1 MEKTKV
7 VSLLQSLNDSE
18 WRELE
23 DFVASPFYNKHP
35 ELLTLFSILR
45 TWLANDQIALKSR
58 EDLFKILWPD
68 QVYNAKALT
77 YALSNLNKLA
87 SLFLSLQK
95 ITHTPLALELAA
107 LEVYSERNLE
117 KHYAAAKRSISDQLT
132 VPTGS
137 SFDFFRNKARFA
149 ETLDQHHL
157 RQKNRV
163 FDVAIQS
170 AAHDLDT
177 YYYLRRLNLACS
189 MLDRQQILKSV
200 YETNITEPWIIHLK
214 TSSVGQAPIIRL
226 YLDIYQMLSEESEE
240 AHFIHLKNNL
250 EIYSDQISH
259 HDLTEIYQFAINYC
273 ARKIRK
279 GREPYV
285 KEALNLYLKG
295 IESRFLIV
303 DGQLS
308 PWTYANVI
316 KLYLRQKEYD
326 AAQQFIEKF
335 LPFLPEAFQQN
346 AYHYNLAELFYY
358 TKEQE
363 KAQSHL
369 VKVAY
374 TDLNYYLGARVLLAK
389 IYFETGEED
398 ALASL
403 LAAFMMFLQRN
414 KALSHDL
421 KQTYLNFC
429 KILARIIRT
438 APARRAAIRQTISN
452 TQLLTDR
459 DWLLSIIKLVED
471 TRAASQ
477 P

>member
-1 MEKTKV
+1 MEKSKV
-7 VSLLQSLNDSE
+7 IPLLRSLKEKE
-18 WRELE
+18 WSDLE
-23 DFVASPFYNKHP
+23 DFLASPFYNKDP
-35 ELLTLFSILR
+35 ELLSLLAILK
-45 TWLANDQIALKSR
+45 TWLSSDSMGLKSR
-58 EDLFKILWPD
+58 EELAKTIWPNQD
-68 QVYNAKALT
+68 YDAKTLT

-87 SLFLSLQK
+87 THFLSLQK
-95 ITHTPLALELAA
+95 LTQAPLALELAA
-107 LEVYSERNLE
+107 LEVFSERNLE
-117 KHYAAAKRSISDQLT
+117 KHYASAKRSISDQLT
-132 VPTGS
+132 TPTGN
-137 SFDFFRNKARFA
+137 SFDFFRNKARYA
-149 ETLDQHHL
+149 ETLDQHYV

-163 FDVAIQS
+163 FDVAIQQ

-177 YYYLRRLNLACS
+177 YYYLHRLNLACS

-200 YETNITEPWIIHLK
+200 YEINISEPWITHLK
-214 TSSVGQAPIIRL
+214 GSPVGQEPIIRL

-240 AHFIHLKNNL
+240 AHFTQLKDNL
-250 EIYSDQISH
+250 EVYSNKISN

-285 KEALNLYLKG
+285 QEALQLYLTG
-295 IESRFLIV
+295 IESRFLII

-316 KLYLRQKEYD
+316 KLYLRQKEYE
-326 AAQQFIEKF
+326 AAQVFIEKF
-335 LPFLPEAFQQN
+335 LHYLPEAFQQN

-358 TKEQE
+358 TKEQD

-369 VKVAY
+369 IRVAY
-374 TDLNYYLGARVLLAK
+374 SDLNYYLGARVLLAK

-398 ALASL
+398 ALSSL

-414 KALSHDL
+414 KELSHDL

-429 KILARIIRT
+429 KIFARILRT
-438 APARRAAIRQTISN
+438 PPARRAAIRQTITN

-459 DWLLSIIKLVED
+459 DWLLGICNAFS
-471 TRAASQ
+471 
-477 P
+477 

>member
-1 MEKTKV
+1 M
-7 VSLLQSLNDSE
+7 
-18 WRELE
+18 
-23 DFVASPFYNKHP
+23 P
-35 ELLTLFSILR
+35 LT
-45 TWLANDQIALKSR
+45 
-58 EDLFKILWPD
+58 
-68 QVYNAKALT
+68 
-77 YALSNLNKLA
+77 
-87 SLFLSLQK
+87 
-95 ITHTPLALELAA
+95 LELAA
-107 LEVYSERNLE
+107 MEVFSERNLE

-132 VPTGS
+132 VPTGN

-149 ETLDQHHL
+149 ETLDQHYV

-163 FDVAIQS
+163 FDIAIQQ

-200 YETNITEPWIIHLK
+200 YEINISEPWITHLK
-214 TSSVGQAPIIRL
+214 ASPVGHEPIIRL

-240 AHFIHLKNNL
+240 AHFTQLKDNL
-250 EIYSDQISH
+250 EVYTDEISH

-285 KEALNLYLKG
+285 HEALKLYLTG
-295 IESRFLIV
+295 IESRFLIIE
-303 DGQLS
+303 GQLS

-316 KLYLRQKEYD
+316 KLYLRQKEYE
-326 AAQQFIEKF
+326 AARVFIENF
-335 LPFLPEAFQQN
+335 LPYLPEAFQQN

-369 VKVAY
+369 IKVAY
-374 TDLNYYLGARVLLAK
+374 SDLNYYLGARVLLAK
-389 IYFETGEED
+389 IYYETEED
-398 ALASL
+398 DALSSL

-414 KALSHDL
+414 KELSHDL

-438 APARRAAIRQTISN
+438 ARARRATIRQTITN
-452 TQLLTDR
+452 TPLLTDR
-459 DWLLSIIKLVED
+459 DWLLAICNGF
-471 TRAASQ
+471 